1 MPRPLSEG
9 HRLAIEQLDQ
19 VAHESNGAL
28 IVRGDR
34 FVPDEYGFIQV
45 PIDLDCSD
53 MEQRP
58 GGLELQHR
66 EPAVLVISADFP
78 FRYPLVVVPH
88 WRFAGA
94 PHVQWGNLI
103 CLYQASSQWT
113 PQDGM
118 LGLLDRLDAWFER
131 AAAGELD
138 LTGQPLHVPVAYA
151 AREAGCVVV
160 HPNAPPSKAGK
171 PWIGAAV
178 LHTVGPSRVDVTGWE
193 RMDKLWPPGATA
205 HEVAAYVR
213 QRWTQDDVVG
223 PVRLGLTVVLPN
235 PTSFE
240 FPDTILE
247 LLRAL
252 DRQGLTPDA
261 LMDQLGIIA
270 VVNKLLIGQPP
281 AGSTSQDAE
290 PLFFLIGSPMRGIAG
305 SDARVTHLE
314 AWRLPALGAAL
325 ASTLLQRYSKD
336 PRVAEIGWRS
346 TQVADKWLQS
356 GTTSWARVYEKRP
369 EVTRRRDE
377 DSPSTW
383 LQKRRVLV
391 LGCGALGAPIA
402 EQCVRASAATVTV
415 VDNGL
420 VNPGILV
427 RQPYEDRDVGLA
439 KAAVLAHRLRRIG
452 TGTTVDAIVGDA
464 IDGVCPDGRL
474 PNADLVVDATADP
487 TVASRLERY
496 RWQARENWPAL
507 VTIGIGHLAERGVAT
522 VSLPGAAGGGS
533 DILRRLGLL
542 AETDLQSELADVAE
556 DLFPRPARGDDF
568 QPEPGCSAPTFVGS
582 ASQVTALASSLFNGA
597 LAVLAAAENGHD
609 VRPMAAW
616 VVRLEADLGTPT
628 RPPVRLGWRNDLV
641 LQDNRFGYEIRLG
654 VEVLD
659 EVRQQCRQ
667 VAERGQGDIE
677 TGGLLLGEI
686 DDACRV
692 VWVRRALPPPADSEG
707 SSTFFRHGTAGIEQL
722 VARNE
727 EITAVAAARFV
738 GLWHSHPNTEA
749 RPSVIDENAMAGL
762 RVQGGRSPSRA
773 LLVIVGGR
781 TAWSDWLAGTGA
793 PDVFA
798 QFRVPRR
805 PGSRL

>member
-1 MPRPLSEG
+1 MPTQLSEG

-28 IVRGDR
+28 IVRGDQ

-53 MEQRP
+53 IEQRP
-58 GGLELQHR
+58 GGLKLQRR
-66 EPAVLVISADFP
+66 EPAVLLISADFP
-78 FRYPLVVVPH
+78 FSDPLVIVPH
-88 WRFAGA
+88 RRFAGA

-103 CLYQASSQWT
+103 CLYQAAAQWT

-138 LTGQPLHVPVAYA
+138 LTGQPLHVPVAYRS
-151 AREAGCVVV
+151 REAGCVVIY
-160 HPNAPPSKAGK
+160 PNAPSADAGK

-178 LHTVGPSRVDVTGWE
+178 LHTVGPSRVDVTGWVS
-193 RMDKLWPPGATA
+193 MDELWPPDAAA
-205 HEVAAYVR
+205 HEAAAHIR
-213 QRWTQDDVVG
+213 QRWTRDGVVE
-223 PVRLGLTVVLPN
+223 PVRFGLTVVLPN

-240 FPDTILE
+240 YPDTILE

-252 DRQGLTPDA
+252 ESQGLVPDVV
-261 LMDQLGIIA
+261 MDWLGIIA
-270 VVNKLLIGQPP
+270 VVNRLLIGQSP
-281 AGSTSQDAE
+281 AGDKSQDAE

-305 SDARVTHLE
+305 STERVTHLE

-325 ASTLLQRYSKD
+325 ASSLLQRYSKD
-336 PRVAEIGWRS
+336 PRTAEIGWRS
-346 TQVADKWLQS
+346 IQVAESWLRS

-369 EVTRRRDE
+369 EVTRRRDK

-383 LQKRRVLV
+383 LRERRVLV

-402 EQCVRASAATVTV
+402 EQCVRAGATTVTV

-427 RQPYEDRDVGLA
+427 RQPYEDQDVGLP
-439 KAAVLAHRLRRIG
+439 KADVLARRLRRIG
-452 TGTTVDAIVGDA
+452 TGTTVNATAGDA
-464 IDGVCPDGRL
+464 VDAACPEGR
-474 PNADLVVDATADP
+474 PPDADLVVDATADP

-496 RWQARENWPAL
+496 RWQARKSWPAL
-507 VTIGIGHLAERGVAT
+507 VTVGIGHFAERGVAAI
-522 VSLPGAAGGGS
+522 SLPGAAGGGS

-556 DLFPRPARGDDF
+556 DLFPRAGRWEDF
-568 QPEPGCSAPTFVGS
+568 QPEPGCSAPTFAGS
-582 ASQVTALASSLFNGA
+582 ASQVVALASSLFNSA
-597 LAVLAAAENGHD
+597 LAVLAAAQHRDD

-616 VVRLEADLGTPT
+616 VVRLEADLGTPA
-628 RPPVRLGWRNDLV
+628 RPPVRLGWRNDTV
-641 LQDNRFGYEIRLG
+641 VYDDRFGYEIRLAA
-654 VEVLD
+654 EVID
-659 EVRQQCRQ
+659 ELRQQCRE
-667 VAERGQGDIE
+667 VAECEQDNVE
-677 TGGLLLGEI
+677 TGGVLLGEI

-707 SSTFFRHGTAGIEQL
+707 SSTFFRHGIAGIDQL
-722 VARNE
+722 VAHNE
-727 EITAVAAARFV
+727 EATAAAAARFV

-749 RPSVIDENAMAGL
+749 RPSVIDEHAMAGL

-798 QFRVPRR
+798 QLRIPRR
-805 PGSRL
+805 TGSRL